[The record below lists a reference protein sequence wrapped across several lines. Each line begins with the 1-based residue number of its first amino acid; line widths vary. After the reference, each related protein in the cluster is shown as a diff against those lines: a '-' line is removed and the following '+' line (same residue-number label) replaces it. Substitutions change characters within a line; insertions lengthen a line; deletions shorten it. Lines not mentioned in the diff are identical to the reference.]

1 MAVAQKQARIG
12 EVWNSVSVDTL
23 GGLADQEA
31 PPRPKLAIVG
41 IGAAAAAALLAAT
54 LATQGWR
61 QGLLLVVGLALGAT
75 LYHAR
80 FGFASAFRQLAA
92 VGQGRGLRAHL
103 LMLAAGSILFAGILS
118 FGHGIGGIKVRPET
132 TGTIGVSLILG
143 AFLFGV
149 GMQLG
154 GACASGTL
162 FAIGGGQSAIVITLV
177 GFVAGSALGAW
188 HWGFWVV
195 QAPHLPPVLYGQSL
209 GYGPALVLQ
218 LVVLGAIGLISLA
231 VERRRRPPL
240 PADPPTARGVA
251 RVLRG
256 SWPLWAGAIALAAL
270 NGLTLLLIGKPWG
283 VTSAFALWGSKIAV
297 LFGVHAGDWAYWHG
311 KAASLNGSL
320 LADTTSITDFG
331 IILGALIAAGL
342 SGTFLLHR
350 RIPGRVAL
358 AALAGG
364 ILMGYGARLAF
375 GCNIGA
381 YFGGIVSFSLHG
393 WIWGVMA
400 IGGTYAGMAVR
411 PLFGMAKPKPS
422 DGVC

>member
-162 FAIGGGQSAIVITLV
+162 FAIARSPEPPRRARGRRACAVGYARPKAGITRSRAESAESTDPPRRL
-177 GFVAGSALGAW
+177 
-188 HWGFWVV
+188 
-195 QAPHLPPVLYGQSL
+195 PHLDPTTGAEHI
-209 GYGPALVLQ
+209 GPF
-218 LVVLGAIGLISLA
+218 
-231 VERRRRPPL
+231 
-240 PADPPTARGVA
+240 
-251 RVLRG
+251 
-256 SWPLWAGAIALAAL
+256 AAL
-270 NGLTLLLIGKPWG
+270 D
-283 VTSAFALWGSKIAV
+283 FAACV
-297 LFGVHAGDWAYWHG
+297 DHAGDRSHG
-311 KAASLNGSL
+311 QIGQARFIHPLRTRLEVRKPVHEGEHSRPSLGRSRP
-320 LADTTSITDFG
+320 
-331 IILGALIAAGL
+331 
-342 SGTFLLHR
+342 GTQ
-350 RIPGRVAL
+350 
-358 AALAGG
+358 
-364 ILMGYGARLAF
+364 
-375 GCNIGA
+375 
-381 YFGGIVSFSLHG
+381 
-393 WIWGVMA
+393 
-400 IGGTYAGMAVR
+400 
-411 PLFGMAKPKPS
+411 
-422 DGVC
+422 